1 MAPPPASGFITATG
15 TVAATVDGGGGSI
28 GFFHIDRVVVVVIGM
43 SPMSLATTATT
54 VVVLMVTSVMATVRS
69 HVALEEIAS
78 FRQLSLR
85 VSVRQALSS
94 RKPKAD

>member
-28 GFFHIDRVVVVVIGM
+28 GFFHIDRVVVVIGM